1 MSKPRQSAPEAI
13 IPLAVYSEH
22 QAARVLQVSRQKL
35 LELLPE
41 LRLDDRTWRAFGYQI
56 LDALQLESPDNRFAQ
71 CCTAW
76 NQSGSGGR
84 ARTGK

>member
-1 MSKPRQSAPEAI
+1 MSKPRQDSPEAI

-56 LDALQLESPDNRFAQ
+56 LDASRNAARRGINLAPAVGLEPENSCDG
-71 CCTAW
+71 C
-76 NQSGSGGR
+76 
-84 ARTGK
+84 